1 MMRKELFK
9 SIAIILLLTFSF
21 YYAKRISTLLV
32 YKSSLMSEILAN
44 KNKYEFESVD
54 AVINGDY
61 IIPGINGMEVSSLES
76 YYQMKNEGVF
86 NKDKIVYKE
95 VEPKV
100 SLANNETLIINKA
113 NSYKRKVSIVVS
125 NNAEV
130 ENYILRNK
138 IKADKLVT
146 LDKRVGSANLPLV
159 TLDTYKKKSV
169 FEQINYDKDFD
180 SLEKKLK
187 ENEIDNNIC
196 ILNNYNKKDCLKNH
210 KTLVEPT
217 YTISDST
224 LIKANITA
232 GDIIMIDDS
241 LSLSSFKI
249 LLQKINYQNLGIVTI
264 SSLISEQR

>member
-125 NNAEV
+125 NNTEV

-138 IKADKLVT
+138 IKADK
-146 LDKRVGSANLPLV
+146 LV

-187 ENEIDNNIC
+187 ENEIDKNIC
-196 ILNNYNKKDCLKNH
+196 VLNNYNKKDCLKNH

>member
-146 LDKRVGSANLPLV
+146 LI
-159 TLDTYKKKSV
+159 KKTV
-169 FEQINYDKDFD
+169 
-180 SLEKKLK
+180 LK
-187 ENEIDNNIC
+187 
-196 ILNNYNKKDCLKNH
+196 
-210 KTLVEPT
+210 
-217 YTISDST
+217 
-224 LIKANITA
+224 
-232 GDIIMIDDS
+232 IIR
-241 LSLSSFKI
+241 LW
-249 LLQKINYQNLGIVTI
+249 
-264 SSLISEQR
+264 

>member
-146 LDKRVGSANLPLV
+146 LD
-159 TLDTYKKKSV
+159 TYKKKSV